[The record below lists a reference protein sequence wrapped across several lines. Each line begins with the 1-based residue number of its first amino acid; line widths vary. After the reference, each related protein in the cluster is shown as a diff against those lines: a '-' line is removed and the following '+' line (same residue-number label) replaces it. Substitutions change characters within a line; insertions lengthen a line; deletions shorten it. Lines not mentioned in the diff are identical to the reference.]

1 MSGEGGG
8 EGGENSPGE
17 DTPEV
22 TSCPQMVLTMQVG
35 QRDIIPV
42 KGRIPGR

>member
-1 MSGEGGG
+1 MGGVEGGG
-8 EGGENSPGE
+8 GRVRH
-17 DTPEV
+17 EV
-22 TSCPQMVLTMQVG
+22 TSCPQMVLMMQLG